1 MAKTIEDYKK
11 DYEAAKA
18 AGDAAGMKAAND
30 GANAIRAS
38 LGIAAEYANRDIA
51 NVAAKAAAN
60 TSYTPLNATSA
71 AGINRDAYE
80 EQVEKQKQYVAAN
93 PSASKPLTS
102 AEAKEKYSD
111 VLDSV
116 VRSGYYTQSAADA
129 QKAAAAGLG
138 VTPTTYR
145 GQDGWYQIDKAER
158 TVQAGSS
165 GADEGLLSDYDYAI
179 VQKLK
184 QDYADAQ
191 ARYDAAVAA
200 GNTSAAAAARQAMD
214 SAHLEAERVRA
225 GYGYS
230 GGTDGSMHIT
240 YGALNDD
247 GRDTDSG
254 DVDDPGSGSKGGRGN
269 AGGSGGGSGNSGSL
283 GGSGG
288 YDYGYG
294 YNYGSGGAD
303 LSVPEGS
310 DLSGL
315 LEDYSSYLEQMYA
328 AKKASALAQLEAAY
342 ESNLAALDRAG
353 AGVADQ
359 YQAARN
365 STAGASELARRN
377 FAEYAAATG
386 LNSGTGGQAELARNV
401 TLQNNL
407 NTIDTAEADTLADL
421 ELQRSNAEAQYNS
434 AIAQAEADGDYA
446 LASALYQ
453 EKVRVQNALL
463 DLEIQ
468 QQKMDLE
475 RYQLKYQVQRDQIG
489 DQQFADKLRLQAA
502 LG

>member
-38 LGIAAEYANRDIA
+38 LGMAAEYANRDIA
-51 NVAAKAAAN
+51 NVAARAAASG
-60 TSYTPLNATSA
+60 TSYTPLNATAA

-93 PSASKPLTS
+93 PSAAKPLTS
-102 AEAKEKYSD
+102 AEAREKYSD
-111 VLDSV
+111 VINSV

-129 QKAAAAGLG
+129 GKAAAAGLG
-138 VTPTTYR
+138 VTPTTYN
-145 GQDGWYQIDKAER
+145 GQDGWYQVDKAER

-191 ARYDAAVAA
+191 ARYNAAAAA
-200 GNTSAAAAARQAMD
+200 GNTAAAAAARQAMD

-230 GGTDGSMHIT
+230 GGADGSMHIT
-240 YGALNDD
+240 YGALNGG
-247 GRDTDSG
+247 GRDTDGG
-254 DVDDPGSGSKGGRGN
+254 DMDDPGSGSRGGRGN
-269 AGGSGGGSGNSGSL
+269 SGGSGGDSGSS

-288 YDYGYG
+288 TGGYG
-294 YNYGSGGAD
+294 YDYDYSYDPGESLD
-303 LSVPEGS
+303 VPQGS
-310 DLSGL
+310 DLSAL
-315 LEDYSSYLEQMYA
+315 LEDYSAYLEQMYA
-328 AKKASALAQLEAAY
+328 AKKASALAQLQAAY
-342 ESNLAALDRAG
+342 ESNLAALERAG

-365 STAGASELARRN
+365 STVGASELAKRN
-377 FAEYAAATG
+377 FAEYAAASG

-401 TLQNNL
+401 TLQNGL

-421 ELQRSNAEAQYNS
+421 ELRRADAETQYNS
-434 AIAQAEADGDYA
+434 AIAQAEADGDHA

-468 QQKMDLE
+468 QQKLELE
-475 RYQLKYQVQRDQIG
+475 RYQLSYQAQRDQIG
-489 DQQFADKLRLQAA
+489 DRQFADKLRLQAA